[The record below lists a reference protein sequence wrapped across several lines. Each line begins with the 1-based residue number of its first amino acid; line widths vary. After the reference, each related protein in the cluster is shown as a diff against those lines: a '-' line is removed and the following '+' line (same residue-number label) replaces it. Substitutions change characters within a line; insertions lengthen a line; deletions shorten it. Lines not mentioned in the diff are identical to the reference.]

1 MIIGKNRRQVILN
14 IKKSV
19 KEKNFNAKVEPNDPI
34 LSKKERLNLVKNFWT
49 NHDKLFSRII
59 NLIARGI
66 LNVGTPILT
75 FNTKIDNP
83 TSLKNLSSAIVTC
96 NHYNQFDCL
105 PLKRLA
111 MNYHKRLYFVIEDA
125 NLKLPNWIGF
135 LMRNIDSIPVTASI
149 EYLGRDLPRYL
160 ERILLRNNWIVIYP
174 EQELWQNYRKPRPLQ
189 KGAYYYAAKMNVP
202 IISCFVEIRDTKKRE
217 KLHPEFNKTRWI
229 LHVLPTI
236 YPNPKLSIVENA
248 QKMREIDYR
257 QKVQAYE
264 KAYHKKLDYKFTDWD
279 IAGYNKK

>member
-1 MIIGKNRRQVILN
+1 MK
-14 IKKSV
+14 
-19 KEKNFNAKVEPNDPI
+19 
-34 LSKKERLNLVKNFWT
+34 
-49 NHDKLFSRII
+49 
-59 NLIARGI
+59 
-66 LNVGTPILT
+66 
-75 FNTKIDNP
+75 
-83 TSLKNLSSAIVTC
+83 
-96 NHYNQFDCL
+96 
-105 PLKRLA
+105 
-111 MNYHKRLYFVIEDA
+111 YHKRLYFLIEDT
-125 NLKLPNWIGF
+125 NLKLPNWLGF
-135 LMRNIDSIPVTASI
+135 LMRNIDSVPVTASI
-149 EYLGRDLPRYL
+149 EYLGRDLPRHL
-160 ERILLRNNWIVIYP
+160 KQILIQNNWIVIYP

-236 YPNPKLSIVENA
+236 YPNPQLSASENA

>member
-34 LSKKERLNLVKNFWT
+34 LSKKERLNLVKNFWA

-111 MNYHKRLYFVIEDA
+111 MKYHKRLYFVIEDT
-125 NLKLPNWIGF
+125 NLKLPSWIGF

-149 EYLGRDLPRYL
+149 EYLGRDFPRHL
-160 ERILLRNNWIVIYP
+160 E
-174 EQELWQNYRKPRPLQ
+174 
-189 KGAYYYAAKMNVP
+189 
-202 IISCFVEIRDTKKRE
+202 
-217 KLHPEFNKTRWI
+217 
-229 LHVLPTI
+229 
-236 YPNPKLSIVENA
+236 
-248 QKMREIDYR
+248 
-257 QKVQAYE
+257 
-264 KAYHKKLDYKFTDWD
+264 
-279 IAGYNKK
+279 

>member
-34 LSKKERLNLVKNFWT
+34 LGKKERLNLVKNFWA

-75 FNTKIDNP
+75 FNTKIDNS

-111 MNYHKRLYFVIEDA
+111 MKYHKRLYFVIEDT
-125 NLKLPNWIGF
+125 NLKLPSWIGF

-149 EYLGRDLPRYL
+149 EYLGRDFPRHL
-160 ERILLRNNWIVIYP
+160 ERILIRNNWIVIYP

-202 IISCFVEIRDTKKRE
+202 IISCFVEIKDTKKRE
-217 KLHPEFNKTRWI
+217 ILHPEFNKTHWI

-236 YPNPKLSIVENA
+236 YPNPKLSTSENA
-248 QKMREIDYR
+248 QKMQEIDYQ
-257 QKVQAYE
+257 QKKQAYE
-264 KAYHKKLDYKFTDWD
+264 KAYHKKLNYKFTDWD

>member
-34 LSKKERLNLVKNFWT
+34 LSKKERLNLVKNFWA
-49 NHDKLFSRII
+49 NHDKLFYRII

-111 MNYHKRLYFVIEDA
+111 MKYHKRLYFVIEDT
-125 NLKLPNWIGF
+125 NLKLPSWIGF

-149 EYLGRDLPRYL
+149 EYLGRDFPRHL
-160 ERILLRNNWIVIYP
+160 ERILIRNNWIVIYP

-189 KGAYYYAAKMNVP
+189 KGAYYYAAKMNIP
-202 IISCFVEIRDTKKRE
+202 IISCFVEIKDTKKRE
-217 KLHPEFNKTRWI
+217 ILHPEFNKTRWI

-236 YPNPKLSIVENA
+236 YPNPKLSIAKNA
-248 QKMREIDYR
+248 KKMREIDYQ
-257 QKVQAYE
+257 QKKQAYE
-264 KAYHKKLDYKFTDWD
+264 KAYHKKLNYKFTDWD

>member
-19 KEKNFNAKVEPNDPI
+19 KEKKFNAKVEPNDPI
-34 LSKKERLNLVKNFWT
+34 LSKKDRLNLVNNFWT
-49 NHDKLFSRII
+49 KHDKLFSRMI

-66 LNVGTPILT
+66 LNIGTPCLT
-75 FNTKIDNP
+75 FNTQINIP
-83 TSLKNLSSAIVTC
+83 TSLKNLSAAIITC

-111 MNYHKRLYFVIEDA
+111 MKYHKRLYFVIEDT
-125 NLKLPNWIGF
+125 NLKLPNWLGF
-135 LMRNIDSIPVTASI
+135 LMRNIDSIPVTPSI
-149 EYLGRDLPRYL
+149 EYLGRDLPRHL
-160 ERILLRNNWIVIYP
+160 KQILTQNNWIVIYP

-236 YPNPKLSIVENA
+236 YPNPQLSASENA
-248 QKMREIDYR
+248 KKMREIDYH